1 MANVFNS
8 DVHKQVYLA
17 GVQDENR
24 DSVPM
29 KMVSEIETEPA
40 EYMYNRYGSDMTA
53 QLSSDSSYTTPDF
66 TYSADSKLI
75 DVEAIAA
82 DRITYKELS
91 RQGFDLIADR
101 TDKHAFAISQ
111 AVHRTA
117 YRATRLGAG
126 DQIDALDINGS
137 GNAGD
142 RLSLSDSNPDNLTA
156 TAVQFLQES
165 NAFTGQSPYAMMT
178 PKHAKNFNLFSMG
191 AGFRFADRALAG
203 GAFQVGSARVI
214 KGAMGFGGLDLIIT
228 NEVERH
234 NTITFTDETDATD
247 TVTITVAGTTV
258 TFQAAASPTN
268 PGDVDIAGVGDEEAM
283 INNYVAAI
291 NGGAGVGTTYV
302 DVSAVNRARLNTWGV
317 KARKIGTNR
326 LEVSAFVDFTLAETG
341 DETSLGTATSPIIV
355 AAYNSTTI
363 ALPSNGANVVE
374 KEPPLFSGIELMF
387 SQLHD
392 ATVWTKNQAKIKEI
406 LVAQ

>member
-8 DVHKQVYLA
+8 DVHKQVYIA

-29 KMVSEIETEPA
+29 KIVSEIETEPA

-53 QLSSDSSYTTPDF
+53 QLSTDSSYTTPDF

-101 TDKHAFAISQ
+101 TDKHAFAISR

-126 DQIDALDINGS
+126 DQIDALDINGT

-142 RLSLSDSNPDNLTA
+142 RLTLSDSNPDNLTA

-165 NAFTGQSPYAMMT
+165 NAFTGQNPYAMMT

-191 AGFRFADRALAG
+191 AGFGFADQALKG
-203 GAFQVGSARVI
+203 GAFQVGGARVI
-214 KGAMGFGGLDLIIT
+214 RGAMGFGGLDLIIT
-228 NEVERH
+228 NEVERYRVA
-234 NTITFTDETDATD
+234 TFSTFSTAND
-247 TVTITVAGTTV
+247 TLAITVGGTTV
-258 TFQAAASPTN
+258 TWTAVASPTAA
-268 PGDVDIAGVGDEEAM
+268 GDVDVEGSAEAQ
-283 INNYVAAI
+283 IDSFVLAI
-291 NGGAGVGTTYV
+291 NGTGTQGTDTYV
-302 DVSAVNRARLNTWGV
+302 DVSAANRALLKQWGV
-317 KARKIGTNR
+317 VARKLSASTMEI
-326 LEVSAFVDFTLAETG
+326 SAFVDFSLAEVGSAITF
-341 DETSLGTATSPIIV
+341 GTATSPILV
-355 AAYNSTTI
+355 GAYNSTTI
-363 ALPSNGANVVE
+363 AMPSNGANVVE

-392 ATVWTKNQAKIKEI
+392 ATVWTKNRDKIKEI
-406 LVAQ
+406 LVAA

>member
-1 MANVFNS
+1 MANIFNS
-8 DVHKQVYLA
+8 DVHKQVYIA

-29 KMVSEIETEPA
+29 KVVSEIETEPA

-53 QLSSDSSYTTPDF
+53 QLSTDSSYTTPDF

-101 TDKHAFAISQ
+101 TDKHAFAISK

-126 DQIDALDINGS
+126 DTIDALDINGS
-137 GNAGD
+137 GSAGD
-142 RLSLSDSNPDNLTA
+142 RLTLSDSNPDNLTA

-165 NAFTGQSPYAMMT
+165 NAFTGQNPYAMLT

-191 AGFRFADRALAG
+191 AGFGFADQALKG
-203 GAFQVGSARVI
+203 GAFQVGGARVI
-214 KGAMGFGGLDLIIT
+214 RGAMGFGGLDLIVT
-228 NEVERH
+228 NEAERYRVGTFGGASTAGDTLFITVGST
-234 NTITFTDETDATD
+234 TITWT
-247 TVTITVAGTTV
+247 
-258 TFQAAASPTN
+258 AAATPTSA
-268 PGDVDIAGVGDEEAM
+268 GDFDVEGGAEAQ
-283 INNYVAAI
+283 IDTLVLAI
-291 NGGAGVGTTYV
+291 NGTGTPGTDTYI
-302 DVSAVNRARLNTWGV
+302 DVSAANRALLKQWGV
-317 KARKIGTNR
+317 QARKLSATTM
-326 LEVSAFVDFTLAETG
+326 EVSAFVDFTLGETG
-341 DETSLGTATSPIIV
+341 STVTLGTATSPILV
-355 AAYNSTTI
+355 GAYNSTTI
-363 ALPSNGANVVE
+363 AMPSNGANVVE

-392 ATVWTKNQAKIKEI
+392 ATVWTKNRDKIKEI
-406 LVAQ
+406 LVAA

>member
-8 DVHKQVYLA
+8 DVHKQVYIA

-29 KMVSEIETEPA
+29 KAVSEIETEPA

-53 QLSSDSSYTTPDF
+53 QLSTDSTYTTPDF
-66 TYSADSKLI
+66 TYTADSKLI

-101 TDKHAFAISQ
+101 TDKHAFAISK

-126 DQIDALDINGS
+126 DQIDALDINGTGS
-137 GNAGD
+137 AGD
-142 RLSLSDSNPDNLTA
+142 RLTLSDSNPDNLVA

-165 NAFTGQSPYAMMT
+165 NAFTGQNPYAMLT

-191 AGFRFADRALAG
+191 AGFGFADQALKG
-203 GAFQVGSARVI
+203 GAFQVGGARI
-214 KGAMGFGGLDLIIT
+214 IRGAMGFGGLDLIVT
-228 NEVERH
+228 NEVERYRVVTFSTFSTAGDTVAVTIGST
-234 NTITFTDETDATD
+234 TITWT
-247 TVTITVAGTTV
+247 
-258 TFQAAASPTN
+258 AAATPTSA
-268 PGDVDIAGVGDEEAM
+268 GDFDVEGSAEAQ
-283 INNYVAAI
+283 IDTLVLAI
-291 NGGAGVGTTYV
+291 NGTGTAGTDTYI
-302 DVSAVNRARLNTWGV
+302 DVSAANRTILKNAGV
-317 KARKIGTNR
+317 KARKIGTDK
-326 LEVSAFVDFTLAETG
+326 LEVSAFVDFTLAESGTAS
-341 DETSLGTATSPIIV
+341 SLGSATSPILV
-355 AAYNSTTI
+355 GAYNSTTI
-363 ALPSNGANVVE
+363 AMPSNGANVVE
-374 KEPPLFSGIELMF
+374 KEPSLFSGVELMF

-392 ATVWTKNQAKIKEI
+392 ATVWTKNADKIKEI
-406 LVAQ
+406 LVAA

>member
-1 MANVFNS
+1 MANLFNS
-8 DVHKQVYLA
+8 DVHKQVYIA

-29 KMVSEIETEPA
+29 KIVSEIETEPA

-53 QLSSDSSYTTPDF
+53 QLSSDSTYTTPDF

-101 TDKHAFAISQ
+101 TDKHAFAIAK

-126 DQIDALDINGS
+126 DQIDALDINGT

-165 NAFTGQSPYAMMT
+165 NAFTGQNPYAMMT

-191 AGFRFADRALAG
+191 AGFGFADQALKG
-203 GAFQVGSARVI
+203 GAFQVGGARVI
-214 KGAMGFGGLDLIIT
+214 RGAMGFGGLDLIIT
-228 NEVERH
+228 NEVERYRVA
-234 NTITFTDETDATD
+234 TFTDETDAGD
-247 TVTITVAGTTV
+247 TITIAVGSTTI
-258 TFQAAASPTN
+258 TFTAAASPSAA
-268 PGDVDIAGVGDEEAM
+268 GDVDIAAGGDEEGM
-283 INNYVAAI
+283 VDNYVAAI
-291 NGGAGVGTTYV
+291 NGGAGAGTTYV
-302 DVSAVNRARLNTWGV
+302 DVSAANRALLNTWGV
-317 KARKIGTNR
+317 KARKIGTDK
-326 LEVSAFVDFTLAETG
+326 LEVSAFVDFTLGETG
-341 DETSLGTATSPIIV
+341 DETSLGSATSPILV
-355 AAYNSTTI
+355 GAYNSTTI
-363 ALPSNGANVVE
+363 AMPSNGANVVE

-392 ATVWTKNQAKIKEI
+392 ATVWTKNRDKIKEI